1 MYRSVDECLRDVFRF
16 GQLRIGP
23 MGNAQQM
30 IEWGESDGILR
41 GKGALTQAEW
51 HANAVMIQSRIAR
64 VLSRFEFAAVACYY
78 GGADLHYI
86 VDLGVFIE
94 QQNRG
99 GNLLLCDALLE
110 HLFTGRPKMVQ
121 ICDRF
126 DVSARTVFYH
136 KKKVA
141 GCVAA
146 LLNSAMG
153 KLQPEL
159 VQAGVIYPASCSG
172 RQL

>member
-1 MYRSVDECLRDVFRF
+1 MMRRRGLMRGRRIIGKGGRKAGIVYRSVDECLRDVFRF

-99 GNLLLCDALLE
+99 G
-110 HLFTGRPKMVQ
+110 
-121 ICDRF
+121 ICCCVMRF
-126 DVSARTVFYH
+126 WNICLRGGQRWCRF
-136 KKKVA
+136 
-141 GCVAA
+141 
-146 LLNSAMG
+146 
-153 KLQPEL
+153 
-159 VQAGVIYPASCSG
+159 VIG
-172 RQL
+172 LM